1 MTNQVS
7 ERKGPD
13 TVSELV
19 EENRLLKKRAV
30 RAEAEAARLRR
41 SLQRSGRDWEDGE

>member
-1 MTNQVS
+1 MTNQVRR
-7 ERKGPD
+7 RKGSGRLP
-13 TVSELV
+13 ELV

-41 SLQRSGRDWEDGE
+41 ALQRSGRDWEDGE